1 MLDEFLQHK
10 LALRAK
16 DLIENPNLFEELKE
30 LLVRETGTDGSSSI
44 NSADKILQQSINA
57 YGVIACLTFHEKF
70 KCFGFAYEDFYVKNN
85 VKVIGMKEFLDTVN
99 SNKSNINDWLSLL

>member
-30 LLVRETGTDGSSSI
+30 LLVRETGTDGRSLTH
-44 NSADKILQQSINA
+44 SAGEILRQSIYNF
-57 YGVIACLTFHEKF
+57 GKSACLTFHKKF
-70 KCFGFAYEDFYVKNN
+70 KCFGFAHEDFYVKDN

-99 SNKSNINDWLSLL
+99 SNKANINDWLSLL